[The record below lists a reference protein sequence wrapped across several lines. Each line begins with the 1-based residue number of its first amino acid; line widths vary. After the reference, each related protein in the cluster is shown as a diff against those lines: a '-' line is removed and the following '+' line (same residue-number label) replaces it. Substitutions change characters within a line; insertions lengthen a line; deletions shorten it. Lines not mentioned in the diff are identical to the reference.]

1 MAAKV
6 AGKVVPAPKRKV
18 TKASK
23 SPKKPAAKAADQQ
36 PPGDMGQEVSKGIQK
51 IAARPKSKDIAA
63 ARKDLNDL
71 E

>member
-1 MAAKV
+1 MPAKV
-6 AGKVVPAPKRKV
+6 AGKVAPAPKRKV

-23 SPKKPAAKAADQQ
+23 SPKPAAKAVDQQ